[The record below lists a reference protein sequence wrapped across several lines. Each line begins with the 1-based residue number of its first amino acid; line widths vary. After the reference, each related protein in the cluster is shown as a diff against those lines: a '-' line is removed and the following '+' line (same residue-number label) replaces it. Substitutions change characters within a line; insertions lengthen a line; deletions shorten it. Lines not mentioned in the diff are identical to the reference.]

1 MYTTVE
7 AYLDNGAITPKELH
21 VLPEHAL
28 VLLTV
33 LKEENDSNLR
43 AASVS
48 DIVARTAGVMH
59 ENIDSS
65 QEIDAN
71 KDSGCHHCS
80 DSTASPINSGD
91 QKHG

>member
-7 AYLDNGAITPKELH
+7 AHLDDGAITPKELH
-21 VLPEHAL
+21 VLPKHAL

-33 LKEENDSNLR
+33 LKAENDANPR

-59 ENIDSS
+59 EDIDSVKWQRDTRS
-65 QEIDAN
+65 EW
-71 KDSGCHHCS
+71 SR
-80 DSTASPINSGD
+80 
-91 QKHG
+91 